1 MFHCNSRHPRFL
13 VILLAFFAMF
23 VGGCHVDGTVE
34 FQADGKTTM
43 TLTLEDSRDNMRA
56 IDQTCEGLKLSVE
69 ARLTFIKNPKVE
81 DITTPGGHLK
91 CKLTSNEPFGGKV
104 HFNKTKN
111 KYTFVYPGSNSES
124 NFKLS
129 KTKITIVMPG
139 KVIKTTIG
147 EIKGNKVIVNSLNFL
162 SHGVSIEA
170 RNDGAAEG
178 STAAGSSK
186 GTSGTVDAGSSS
198 SHGES
203 GFPWWGWAGIGAG
216 LIAAVGGAAI
226 VAGRR
231 KRKATAT
238 GYPPNAMTAGQY
250 PGRHVP
256 TPNMPG
262 PDMSG
267 TYGTLH
273 SPSHNG
279 YGQQTAPTSDPH
291 AAPPAGKQPG
301 DPHNQFRPR

>member
-1 MFHCNSRHPRFL
+1 MNR
-13 VILLAFFAMF
+13 
-23 VGGCHVDGTVE
+23 
-34 FQADGKTTM
+34 
-43 TLTLEDSRDNMRA
+43 
-56 IDQTCEGLKLSVE
+56 
-69 ARLTFIKNPKVE
+69 
-81 DITTPGGHLK
+81 
-91 CKLTSNEPFGGKV
+91 
-104 HFNKTKN
+104 
-111 KYTFVYPGSNSES
+111 
-124 NFKLS
+124 
-129 KTKITIVMPG
+129 
-139 KVIKTTIG
+139 
-147 EIKGNKVIVNSLNFL
+147 LNFL

-170 RNDGAAEG
+170 RNDRAAEG

-198 SHGES
+198 SHDAS
-203 GFPWWGWAGIGAG
+203 GFPWWGWTGIGTG

-250 PGRHVP
+250 PGSHIS
-256 TPNMPG
+256 TPNMSS

-279 YGQQTAPTSDPH
+279 YGQQTAPTPTHDPH
-291 AAPPAGKQPG
+291 AVPSTGKQPG
-301 DPHNQFRPR
+301 EPHDQFRPR